1 MGILNTIQT
10 LWANR
15 RNYGSKRKLTK
26 YIVLHYTANDGDRA
40 VNNAKYF
47 ANAYRGASAHWFVD
61 DNSIYNAVPEDYIS
75 YSVGGARWNNYRQ
88 TGGAS
93 LYGVATNSNTLN
105 IEMCD
110 TVKDGVHNVTPQTVE
125 NARQL
130 TMYLMAKYGIDA
142 NHVIRHFDVT
152 GKSCPA
158 YWATAN
164 NEGWNSFKASLTNG
178 NTQPIAINQIY
189 RVRKS
194 WGDVKSQIGAYKNLE
209 GAKNACKDGYHV
221 YDVNGNEVYPN
232 SSVAPTPVPT
242 PAPAPTPVPAPAP
255 QPAKEQIAVDG
266 SWGKATTIL
275 AQKVFG
281 CSCVD
286 GIVSRQP
293 LVNKKYL
300 EGAYEGSWQFTDNYN
315 GGSSLIKAIQNW
327 LGIKADGY
335 MGKGSVMALQS
346 RLGVRADGYMGKNT
360 VKAFQKW
367 LNNR

>member
-1 MGILNTIQT
+1 LSRTSFISNSIANEFYYFKVNSEDKIVTEQTSLQEILGTSVEYSVGY
-10 LWANR
+10 W
-15 RNYGSKRKLTK
+15 Y
-26 YIVLHYTANDGDRA
+26 YA
-40 VNNAKYF
+40 V
-47 ANAYRGASAHWFVD
+47 GTVQE
-61 DNSIYNAVPEDYIS
+61 DNSITYE
-75 YSVGGARWNNYRQ
+75 WNK
-88 TGGAS
+88 
-93 LYGVATNSNTLN
+93 SN
-105 IEMCD
+105 E
-110 TVKDGVHNVTPQTVE
+110 
-125 NARQL
+125 
-130 TMYLMAKYGIDA
+130 
-142 NHVIRHFDVT
+142 F
-152 GKSCPA
+152 
-158 YWATAN
+158 
-164 NEGWNSFKASLTNG
+164 
-178 NTQPIAINQIY
+178 
-189 RVRKS
+189 
-194 WGDVKSQIGAYKNLE
+194 
-209 GAKNACKDGYHV
+209 V

-232 SSVAPTPVPT
+232 SSVAPAPVPTPVPT
-242 PAPAPTPVPAPAP
+242 PAPAP